1 MLASVSKLNGILR
14 RRRSKS
20 LSIWRKKFTS
30 EKNWDWKLTRL
41 CPLLAAV
48 GELLVKDK
56 IKSRFHQTDS
66 CDFMFWAP
74 TISVRYESFTMIY
87 SNRYIWNVIIH
98 YLPLWFQR
106 IRSVHETARHSG
118 PELIQL
124 ANVPVFFL
132 CRRWQKVNSSGH
144 RLHGFVVAQ
153 LGKGGHGGRPE
164 LEHMSGFLHT
174 GGGLSA
180 FWAAALLASECK
192 HNKSVPKLV
201 QNI

>member
-132 CRRWQKVNSSGH
+132 CRRWQKVKTRASTGCMDLL
-144 RLHGFVVAQ
+144 LHNWAKGATGADQSWSTCQAFCI
-153 LGKGGHGGRPE
+153 LGA
-164 LEHMSGFLHT
+164 
-174 GGGLSA
+174 SA